1 MASSAAQVW
10 PADLLDEGLF
20 GLHVGTAW
28 EWLPLLEAV
37 KWSFVPTSWTILP
50 TGREKDYGFLALRQD
65 GATIPVVVQALSRR
79 TPRLLSAL
87 RPSLCQL
94 YPFFATLA
102 EGSDMEAKEVALIKH
117 LLQHLPQ
124 EVLQGHVSAC
134 RSVWRGIKEQAA
146 KRAKKKEA
154 SGQVEEENE
163 GESEAD
169 EEAVPEEILDFV
181 YAAVDGIDSDQ
192 LGERDKKQFKSSEA
206 MEKRCRER
214 ASALLQGMKA
224 KLRCQEAEQTDQPEV
239 RDNEGNSASVPPE
252 GEEMKAP
259 EAGEDSKT
267 LPGERQPYTRKSDLR
282 WVAPFVPDAP
292 RKCSLS
298 TGKASQFVARNHVE
312 LEEAPAE
319 LKQKTKSAMEKDDR
333 SLHAAFLVCLEWLWK
348 KHCLWSKEE
357 RPAHVQKALL
367 DTDCCNSSD
376 RKACHE
382 KMKELERIGLRFFG
396 QNAGPRDDCHDRT
409 EAPGSGRFLR
419 CFLGPFLS
427 A

>member
-1 MASSAAQVW
+1 M
-10 PADLLDEGLF
+10 
-20 GLHVGTAW
+20 GTAW

-206 MEKRCRER
+206 MEK
-214 ASALLQGMKA
+214 
-224 KLRCQEAEQTDQPEV
+224 
-239 RDNEGNSASVPPE
+239 SVEKGP
-252 GEEMKAP
+252 
-259 EAGEDSKT
+259 
-267 LPGERQPYTRKSDLR
+267 
-282 WVAPFVPDAP
+282 APFY
-292 RKCSLS
+292 
-298 TGKASQFVARNHVE
+298 KA
-312 LEEAPAE
+312 
-319 LKQKTKSAMEKDDR
+319 
-333 SLHAAFLVCLEWLWK
+333 
-348 KHCLWSKEE
+348 
-357 RPAHVQKALL
+357 
-367 DTDCCNSSD
+367 
-376 RKACHE
+376 
-382 KMKELERIGLRFFG
+382 
-396 QNAGPRDDCHDRT
+396 
-409 EAPGSGRFLR
+409 
-419 CFLGPFLS
+419 
-427 A
+427 